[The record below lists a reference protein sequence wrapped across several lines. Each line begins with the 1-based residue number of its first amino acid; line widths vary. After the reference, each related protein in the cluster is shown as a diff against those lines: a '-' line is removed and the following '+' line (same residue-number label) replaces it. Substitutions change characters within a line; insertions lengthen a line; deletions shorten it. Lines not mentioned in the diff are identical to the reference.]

1 MREVPFVTQSA
12 YGIGVQT
19 QTASARDVNG
29 YARDR
34 RLQGAS
40 TAARALWLL
49 VGCLVLSSGCAESRV
64 SLGRGART
72 YVAADYPD
80 VLARW
85 TRQRSLI
92 TVENLDDVLTVAATY
107 ESWDF
112 RWAYVVRYAQDYRLT
127 VEQRRILLEKSLEET
142 RDSHLFFVALYGSY
156 TRWTDLTKPSSGW
169 VVRLIDDQGN
179 ETAPASIELVTRP
192 SAIERRYF
200 PYTTP
205 WRQVFRIKFP
215 RTLPDNRTP
224 TVSANAAFV
233 GLRFAG
239 AEGNQELHWDLD
251 NSRAAEAAPAN

>member
-1 MREVPFVTQSA
+1 MQSA
-12 YGIGVQT
+12 YGPRVQT
-19 QTASARDVNG
+19 QTASTRNDISHARVS
-29 YARDR
+29 
-34 RLQGAS
+34 RLQAAW
-40 TAARALWLL
+40 TTARALCLL
-49 VGCLVLSSGCAESRV
+49 VGCLGITGGCAESRV
-64 SLGRGART
+64 SLGRGARA

-80 VLARW
+80 VLTRW

-92 TVENLDDVLTVAATY
+92 TVESLDDVLTVAATY

-127 VEQRRILLEKSLEET
+127 VDQRRILLEKSLEET

-215 RTLPDNRTP
+215 RTLSDNSTP

-239 AEGNQELHWDLD
+239 AEGNQELRWDLD
-251 NSRAAEAAPAN
+251 NSRAAEAAPTN